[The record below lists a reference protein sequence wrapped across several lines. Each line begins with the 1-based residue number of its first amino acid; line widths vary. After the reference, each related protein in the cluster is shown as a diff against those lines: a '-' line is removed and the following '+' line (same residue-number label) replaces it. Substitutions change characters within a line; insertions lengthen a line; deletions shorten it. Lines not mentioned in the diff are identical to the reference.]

1 MLDFPHTEV
10 TSLAMTGM
18 RIKQL
23 AKRQW
28 SRVLIS
34 ATPAAI
40 LRNPGTYAAKFA
52 WKSRKKLIIPMGT
65 KREIAS
71 AFYQLK
77 IEHGYNKAYLHRID
91 KVDSPNCSCGT
102 KQTPEH
108 LLLSCKW
115 YNSDRQIL
123 RQDLD
128 NSPLTLPLLLHTRRG
143 IEATLAFI
151 SRTRVGT
158 RKWYLGLDQDLD

>member
-1 MLDFPHTEV
+1 MD
-10 TSLAMTGM
+10 
-18 RIKQL
+18 
-23 AKRQW
+23 
-28 SRVLIS
+28 
-34 ATPAAI
+34 
-40 LRNPGTYAAKFA
+40 
-52 WKSRKKLIIPMGT
+52 T

-77 IEHGYNKAYLHRID
+77 IGHDYNKAYLHCID
-91 KVDSPNCSCGT
+91 KVDSSNCSCGA

-108 LLLSCKW
+108 LLSSCRW
-115 YNSDRQIL
+115 YNSNSQIL

-128 NSPLTLPLLLHTRRG
+128 NSPLTLLLLFHTKRG

-158 RKWYLGLDQDLD
+158 RKWYQGLDPSLD

>member
-1 MLDFPHTEV
+1 MRTLLETREQML
-10 TSLAMTGM
+10 LQN
-18 RIKQL
+18 KQL
-23 AKRQW
+23 ARRQW
-28 SRVLIS
+28 SQALIS

-40 LRNPGTYAAKFA
+40 LRNSGRYLAKFA
-52 WKSRKKLIIPMGT
+52 WKIRKKLIIPMGT

-77 IEHGYNKAYLHRID
+77 IGHTYNKAYLHCID
-91 KVDSPNCSCGT
+91 KVDSPNCSCSAE
-102 KQTPEH
+102 QTPEH

-128 NSPLTLPLLLHTRRG
+128 NSALTLPLLLHTKRG

-151 SRTRVGT
+151 FRTRVVT
-158 RKWYLGLDQDLD
+158 RKWYLGLDPGLD

>member
-1 MLDFPHTEV
+1 
-10 TSLAMTGM
+10 
-18 RIKQL
+18 
-23 AKRQW
+23 
-28 SRVLIS
+28 
-34 ATPAAI
+34 
-40 LRNPGTYAAKFA
+40 
-52 WKSRKKLIIPMGT
+52 MGT

-77 IEHGYNKAYLHRID
+77 IGHSYNKAYLHRTD
-91 KVDSPNCSCGT
+91 KLDSLNCSCGA

-128 NSPLTLPLLLHTRRG
+128 NSPLTLPLLLHTQRG
-143 IEATLAFI
+143 IEAALAFI